1 MVVRFARGA
10 AVSAGLLLMAGFG
23 AGSLDARAQE
33 VTIGVTLGATG
44 QTASIGIPMKQ
55 GAEVLPQK
63 IGDVTVRYIFL
74 DDGGDPGV
82 AVKNMRQL
90 TEQNQADVI
99 LGSSSIPS
107 CTAMAEVALQ
117 TKTPQICL
125 SPSRTNAF
133 SFAMAQPAA
142 LMVEGMVEH
151 MHAKGYKNIGYI
163 GFADSLGEHN
173 LSSMQKLMEPLGM
186 KLVASE
192 RYNRTDTSVTAQVLK
207 IVAAKPDAIFVS
219 ASGTP
224 AALPQLELVQRN
236 YKGQVYFLHG
246 VINRDF
252 LRVGGKS
259 LEGVIATAGPFAVA
273 AELPDSNPIKAE
285 ALKFT
290 KVYNDK
296 FGANSVNTFAAYSWD
311 AFKVLSAAVPVALKT
326 AKPGTPEFRVA
337 LRDAMQNNPDIV
349 GANGIYKMTA
359 TDHNG
364 LDKRARVMVTVKGNA
379 FHPLP

>member
-1 MVVRFARGA
+1 LLTVALAVA
-10 AVSAGLLLMAGFG
+10 APVAASAQQITVGVS
-23 AGSLDARAQE
+23 
-33 VTIGVTLGATG
+33 VGATG

-63 IGDVTVRYIFL
+63 FGNVSVRYIFL

-90 TEQNQADVI
+90 VEQDRADVI

-107 CTAMAEVALQ
+107 CTAMAEVAVQ
-117 TKTPQICL
+117 TQTPQICL
-125 SPSRTNAF
+125 TTVRTNAF
-133 SFAMAQPAA
+133 TFATAQPAD
-142 LMVEGMVEH
+142 LMVEGMVEN
-151 MHAKGYKNIGYI
+151 MHAKGFKNIGYI

-173 LSSMQKLMEPLGM
+173 LSAMQKLIEPLGM

-192 RYNRTDTSVTAQVLK
+192 RYNRTDTSVTAQILK
-207 IVAAKPDAIFVS
+207 IMATRPDAIFVS

-224 AALPQLELVQRN
+224 AALPQIELKQRG

-273 AELPDSNPIKAE
+273 AELPDSNPIKRE
-285 ALKFT
+285 ALTFT
-290 KVYNDK
+290 KIYDEK
-296 FGANSVNTFAAYSWD
+296 FGASSVNTFAAYSWD
-311 AFKVLSAAVPVALKT
+311 AGKVLEAAVPVAI
-326 AKPGTPEFRVA
+326 AKAQPGTPEFRVA
-337 LRDAMQNNPDIV
+337 LRDALQQNPDIV
-349 GANGIYKMTA
+349 GANGVYKMSP

-364 LDKRARVMVTVKGNA
+364 LDGRARVMVTVRDGA

>member
-1 MVVRFARGA
+1 MFQVRSLRGWLTVVFAA
-10 AVSAGLLLMAGFG
+10 AAPTAASAQQITVGVSV
-23 AGSLDARAQE
+23 GS
-33 VTIGVTLGATG
+33 TG

-63 IGDVTVRYIFL
+63 FGNVSVRYIFL

-90 TEQNQADVI
+90 IEQDHADIV

-107 CTAMAEVALQ
+107 CTAMAEVAVQ
-117 TKTPQICL
+117 TQTPQICL
-125 SPSRTNAF
+125 TTVRTNAF
-133 SFAMAQPAA
+133 TFATAQPAD
-142 LMVEGMVEH
+142 LMVQGMVAH
-151 MHAKGYKNIGYI
+151 MHAKGFKNIGYI

-173 LSSMQKLMEPLGM
+173 LSAMQKRIEPLGM

-192 RYNRTDTSVTAQVLK
+192 RYNRTDTSVTAQILK
-207 IVAAKPDAIFVS
+207 IMATRPDAIFVS

-224 AALPQLELVQRN
+224 AALPQIELAQRG

-273 AELPDSNPIKAE
+273 GELPDSNPIKRE
-285 ALKFT
+285 ALTFT
-290 KVYNDK
+290 KIYNDK

-311 AFKVLSAAVPVALKT
+311 AGKVLEAAVPVAI
-326 AKPGTPEFRVA
+326 AKAQPGTAEFRVA
-337 LRDAMQNNPDIV
+337 LRDALQQNPDIV
-349 GANGIYKMTA
+349 GANGVYKMSP

-364 LDKRARVMVTVKGNA
+364 LDSRARVMVTVRDGA

>member
-10 AVSAGLLLMAGFG
+10 AVSAGLLLMAGLG
-23 AGSLDARAQE
+23 VQAQE

-142 LMVEGMVEH
+142 LMVEGMVEN

-219 ASGTP
+219 RDQASVVVGSTGSDDKAQWLRDEAGLDAVINYKTQNLATALEAATP
-224 AALPQLELVQRN
+224 KGIDVYFENVGGAHLDAALPRMNTYGRIPVCGMISTYN
-236 YKGQVYFLHG
+236 
-246 VINRDF
+246 
-252 LRVGGKS
+252 GGG
-259 LEGVIATAGPFAVA
+259 EGVTGLF
-273 AELPDSNPIKAE
+273 N
-285 ALKFT
+285 
-290 KVYNDK
+290 
-296 FGANSVNTFAAYSWD
+296 
-311 AFKVLSAAVPVALKT
+311 
-326 AKPGTPEFRVA
+326 
-337 LRDAMQNNPDIV
+337 M
-349 GANGIYKMTA
+349 IYKRIRMQGFVA
-359 TDHNG
+359 TDFAHLNAQFASDMTEWLKSEKIKYQETILNG
-364 LDKRARVMVTVKGNA
+364 FERAPEGLIGLFEGRNSGKMLIHVA
-379 FHPLP
+379 D